1 MALEKFS
8 SQAQPDLLQAV
19 KNLAKEE
26 GKQFQALINE
36 AFMDLLEKR
45 KQTKPRRFV
54 LEQFEQ
60 SLNEYNSL
68 YKHLAQ

>member
-8 SQAQPDLLQAV
+8 SQAKPDLLQAV
-19 KNLAKEE
+19 KTLAKEE

-36 AFMDLLEKR
+36 ALTDLLEKR

-60 SLNEYNSL
+60 SLNQYDSL